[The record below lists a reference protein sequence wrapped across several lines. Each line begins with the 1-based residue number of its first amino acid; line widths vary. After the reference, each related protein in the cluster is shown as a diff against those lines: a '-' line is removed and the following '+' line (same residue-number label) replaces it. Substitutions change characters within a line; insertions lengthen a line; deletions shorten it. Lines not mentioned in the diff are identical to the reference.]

1 MKRFLLV
8 VTILFLANVMVF
20 SQQQSGALGTSSRP
34 TSAQTRDTASQF
46 LTQSKSNSSQFDTNQ
61 TELNTRNAA
70 NADARSFDK
79 LRSEIDK
86 LESQIRDEQTR
97 SAANLNR
104 GARMDQQSLDR
115 IQRLMEQHKA
125 KIAEL
130 EAFTSGR

>member
-8 VTILFLANVMVF
+8 VTILFLANAMVF

-34 TSAQTRDTASQF
+34 TSAQTRDTASQ
-46 LTQSKSNSSQFDTNQ
+46 LLNQSKSNSSQFDTNQ
-61 TELNTRNAA
+61 AELNTRNTA
-70 NADARSFDK
+70 NTDARTFDK

-115 IQRLMEQHKA
+115 IQRLMDQHKA

-130 EAFTSGR
+130 ETFTSGR